1 MTKEKETVLK
11 VLGDTVT
18 SNNSQLEQ
26 LQNDIVGPDGEVL
39 VPSIKNENTR
49 ILNDFNTVIEQLD
62 AAVLDTIKQ
71 ANDLINAKINA
82 YRNRVNSG
90 VRSDRAWSTKTNYR
104 GSGINKVAVASTTID
119 TYTAGIRTEYLYAI
133 EWHDYSYNLDF
144 PYEAR
149 SGVTTEGVTKVET
162 FVGITTVN
170 VGFGSLG
177 SNNQTHSAGEE
188 VTLYDKVGI
197 TTLEYTGGLTV
208 TGVGSTGGS
217 FTSVDNL
224 TFPNTYLAANNELIA
239 VVGVAGTFV
248 GFGIDGEYRGME
260 GSDVVAHA
268 DGTEFDVLKIK
279 TGISSLT
286 HDYPQ
291 SLDPAIYID
300 DYSGTTGVGNTFLSL
315 LDGSTVEPKKYLK
328 IETVNTE
335 VGLSTGDY
343 IGVGTE
349 MFYVTGIGTTVS
361 SVSSITV
368 GVGTFIKIARSVPVV
383 YNIGSESFPSEFTG
397 FNLKSSM
404 NSYQSAIDR
413 GVSQSTIDSFD
424 DAVTEAVSAASTA
437 STLANSRSDLVEG
450 LNALRYERLTY
461 KIRDVAFQIQENDT
475 LKENARVSAAATFLV
490 NPRYTSYLY

>member
-11 VLGDTVT
+11 VLGDQVT

-39 VPSIKNENTR
+39 VPSIKKENTR
-49 ILNDFNTVIEQLD
+49 VLNDFNTVIEQLD
-62 AAVLDTIKQ
+62 GAVLDTIKQ
-71 ANDLINAKINA
+71 ANDLINAK
-82 YRNRVNSG
+82 VNSYRDRISAG
-90 VRSDRAWSTKTNYR
+90 VRTDQTWSTKTNYR
-104 GSGINKVAVASTTID
+104 GSGINKVAVASTTKD
-119 TYTAGIRTEYLYAI
+119 TYIAGIRTEYLYAI
-133 EWHDYSYNLDF
+133 QWHDYSYSLDF
-144 PYEAR
+144 PYQKR
-149 SGVTTEGVTKVET
+149 SGVTTEGVSKVET

-224 TFPNTYLAANNELIA
+224 TYPNTYLAANDELIA

-248 GFGIDGEYRGME
+248 GFGLGGEFRGME

-368 GVGTFIKIARSVPVV
+368 GVGTFIKIVRSVPVV
-383 YNIGSESFPSEFTG
+383 YNIGTESFPSEFTG
-397 FNLKSSM
+397 FNINSSL
-404 NSYQSAIDR
+404 NSYQTAIDR
-413 GVSQSTIDSFD
+413 GISQSTIDSFD
-424 DAVTEAVSAASTA
+424 DAVTEAVSAASTV
-437 STLANSRSDLVEG
+437 SNLANSRADLIDG

-461 KIRDVAFQIQENDT
+461 RIRDVAFQIQENEA